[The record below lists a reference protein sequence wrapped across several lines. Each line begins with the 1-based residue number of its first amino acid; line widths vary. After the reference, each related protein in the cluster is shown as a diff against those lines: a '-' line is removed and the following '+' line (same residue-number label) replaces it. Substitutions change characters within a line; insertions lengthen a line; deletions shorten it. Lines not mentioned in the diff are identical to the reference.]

1 MIPNNIFSFTKTTNH
16 NFTAHEN
23 DERDNVNGERER
35 GTKER
40 ETDLVVSAFYTSL
53 FVDFLDQLQTAPYFL
68 TTWRPP
74 CILTLKLRTPAMPF
88 PRDRSRL
95 TNRYIVH
102 VFFVAVAVAVAARAT
117 GGKSTCRLASL
128 YARLPF
134 GPQLYRR
141 FITIRSSADNVLVI
155 KKR

>member
-1 MIPNNIFSFTKTTNH
+1 MIPNDIFSFNKTTNH

-23 DERDNVNGERER
+23 DKRDNVNGERER
-35 GTKER
+35 PRERRKR
-40 ETDLVVSAFYTSL
+40 ETDLVAPAFYTSL

-95 TNRYIVH
+95 TNRYIVY
-102 VFFVAVAVAVAARAT
+102 VFFVAVAVSRQRQGDASALPSVTAR
-117 GGKSTCRLASL
+117 
-128 YARLPF
+128 
-134 GPQLYRR
+134 RR
-141 FITIRSSADNVLVI
+141 RRKGFPYG
-155 KKR
+155 